1 MNNPENTEDE
11 TVILTSEQALI
22 FYGVESSKPFQ
33 INASLANVGEMLRH
47 AREHREISIEL
58 LGDKINLDPEIIR
71 QIEANRYQNIA
82 AETFVKGYINLIAR
96 ELGADSGPVL
106 QVYEV
111 LKRLG
116 DPTPP
121 NLNATRKS
129 EARGSAVVFSII
141 GAAIIIAAVIYY
153 YRYST
158 IMDESTRLQEKQLKS
173 LEISISDNVLGSY
186 GFSTP
191 PLSKVDENGTEAE
204 TGELTL
210 RAKNGTW
217 IEIVD
222 DHGVVLYRDLVNAN
236 QTLELLGNPPY
247 NLLIENG
254 SAIDIEYQGQAINFS
269 SAVNADGI
277 ARFRLGDF

>member
-1 MNNPENTEDE
+1 MD
-11 TVILTSEQALI
+11 Q
-22 FYGVESSKPFQ
+22 
-33 INASLANVGEMLRH
+33 
-47 AREHREISIEL
+47 
-58 LGDKINLDPEIIR
+58 
-71 QIEANRYQNIA
+71 
-82 AETFVKGYINLIAR
+82 
-96 ELGADSGPVL
+96 
-106 QVYEV
+106 
-111 LKRLG
+111 
-116 DPTPP
+116 
-121 NLNATRKS
+121 
-129 EARGSAVVFSII
+129 
-141 GAAIIIAAVIYY
+141 
-153 YRYST
+153 ST
-158 IMDESTRLQEKQLKS
+158 ILQEEQLKS
-173 LEISISDNVLGSY
+173 LEISSSDNVLGSL
-186 GFSTP
+186 GLSAP